1 MRKSLKAGGTLLLG
15 FTVALSAFV
24 LPRAYAAESVE
35 TDRECSLSFAIGGT
49 YEELNETPVT
59 VNLYKVADMT
69 STGEYTALA
78 GFEDLDLGQIGSDM
92 TAEEWEQKAQSAS
105 DIVETAQTQPAAVV
119 TTAGGEGTASGLD
132 TGMYLVEA
140 EAAQSAYYDYTFSPY
155 LISLPNNY
163 YYGTGND
170 EWVYDVTGN
179 ELKPEQEARMGS
191 VEIDKD
197 LLSFNGSGSAQA
209 TFVFQIDI
217 TTLKGETETR
227 QAAMNF
233 TGAGSESLVIDE
245 IPAGA
250 SVTVTEVYSGAGYEL
265 AEGSSAEQSA
275 QVIADDIVSVTF
287 QNEQDGTP
295 NGGYG
300 VVNHYSIDENGQWQW
315 SQMAD
320 SAQ

>member
-15 FTVALSAFV
+15 FTVALSAFM
-24 LPRAYAAESVE
+24 LPRAYAAGSVE
-35 TDRECSLSFAIGGT
+35 TDRDCSLSFAIGGT
-49 YEELNETPVT
+49 YDELNETPVT

-69 STGEYTALA
+69 STGAYAALA
-78 GFEDLDLGQIGSDM
+78 GFEDLDLDQIGSGT

-105 DIVETAQTQPAAVV
+105 EIVEEAKTQPAAVV
-119 TTAGGEGTASGLD
+119 TTSGGEGKASGLD

-140 EAAQSAYYDYTFSPY
+140 LPAQSAYYDYTFSPY

-170 EWVYDVTGN
+170 DWVYDVTGN
-179 ELKPEQEARMGS
+179 QLKPEQEARMGS
-191 VEIDKD
+191 LEIDKQ
-197 LLSFNGSGSAQA
+197 LLSYNETAGQA

-233 TGAGSESLVIDE
+233 TGAGSDSLVIDE

-250 SVTVTEVYSGAGYEL
+250 SVNVTEVYSGAGYEL
-265 AEGSSAEQSA
+265 SEGSAATQST
-275 QVIADDIVSVTF
+275 QITADAAVSVSF

-295 NGGYG
+295 DGGYG

-315 SQMAD
+315 SQLTD